1 MRNFRREYKAVAA
14 DANRPRLVASPRPQG
29 ASNSKLKTLNSQP
42 ADGSGGGSRLIRRR
56 SP

>member
-29 ASNSKLKTLNSQP
+29 ASNSELKIEN
-42 ADGSGGGSRLIRRR
+42 
-56 SP
+56 